1 MSGIRQDRSL
11 RYPAGNEFPS
21 SGACAFKSSAPAW
34 GKEVG
39 MSRPAGRHAPLFVF
53 VLASLAI
60 PPAAMGLPATVR
72 RFVDNLDERCYQ
84 ILGQQPPLNLPLNL
98 TFLDPVLVKKG
109 LKPGNVVLQAP

>member
-1 MSGIRQDRSL
+1 MSGVRQTSSVVQIT
-11 RYPAGNEFPS
+11 ASNELPPS
-21 SGACAFKSSAPAW
+21 IACTFERPAW

-39 MSRPAGRHAPLFVF
+39 MSRTAGRHALLFVF

-60 PPAAMGLPATVR
+60 PPAAMGLPASVR

-84 ILGQQPPLNLPLNL
+84 ILGQQPPLNLQLNL

-109 LKPGNVVLQAP
+109 LKPGNV